1 MRTPE
6 GIFKVVINLTF
17 RRTVGPPTR
26 IAAHLV
32 QVADQELSMTLAA
45 ERELRRPRK
54 GFPGRKTL
62 ALKPELRDSTRC
74 VAVLGGGGHNLH
86 LLLHLEWMSAWAM
99 CSEAFI
105 DEFQVGLGSD
115 GLTEAAV

>member
-1 MRTPE
+1 MYIDKVGLHALANGQQTLDVLIGDTRKDACTTE

-17 RRTVGPPTR
+17 RRTVGPPAR
-26 IAAHLV
+26 IAVHLV
-32 QVADQELSMTLAA
+32 QIADQELSMTLAA
-45 ERELRRPRK
+45 ERKLRGLRK

-86 LLLHLEWMSAWAM
+86 LLRR
-99 CSEAFI
+99 
-105 DEFQVGLGSD
+105 LG
-115 GLTEAAV
+115 G